1 MDTAQCVRS
10 YKSLAHVER
19 AFRTIKT
26 VDLQIRPIHH
36 RTADRVRAHIFL
48 CMLAYY
54 AEWHMRQA
62 LSAFLFADTDADME
76 AKQRRNSVATAQRSA
91 TATATATAKAKAK
104 VAKRSLDDGSPV
116 HSFKTL
122 LAELANITKSS
133 YKTKDS
139 VVTAPHFEMM
149 TTPNTKQVLAPN
161 DNVRFAPSRNVR
173 LLIKLAAVN
182 NSGGHEENG
191 QTNESSAMESRA
203 VSRPSIGY
211 AGSWHDY
218 SKRSSQQASN

>member
-36 RTADRVRAHIFL
+36 RRADRVRAHIFL

-91 TATATATAKAKAK
+91 TAKAKAKAK

-139 VVTAPHFEMM
+139 VATAPHFEMM
-149 TTPNTKQVLAPN
+149 TTPNAKQAHALA
-161 DNVRFAPSRNVR
+161 
-173 LLIKLAAVN
+173 LIKTIQV
-182 NSGGHEENG
+182 
-191 QTNESSAMESRA
+191 
-203 VSRPSIGY
+203 
-211 AGSWHDY
+211 
-218 SKRSSQQASN
+218 

>member
-36 RTADRVRAHIFL
+36 RRADRVRAHIFL
-48 CMLAYY
+48 CMLAYHV
-54 AEWHMRQA
+54 EWHMRQA
-62 LSAFLFADTDADME
+62 LSALLFADTDTDME
-76 AKQRRNSVATAQRSA
+76 AKQRRNSVVTAQRS
-91 TATATATAKAKAK
+91 ATATATAKAKAK

-133 YKTKDS
+133 YKTNDS
-139 VVTAPHFEMM
+139 VATAPHFEMM
-149 TTPNTKQVLAPN
+149 TTPNAKQAHALA
-161 DNVRFAPSRNVR
+161 
-173 LLIKLAAVN
+173 LIKTIQV
-182 NSGGHEENG
+182 
-191 QTNESSAMESRA
+191 
-203 VSRPSIGY
+203 
-211 AGSWHDY
+211 
-218 SKRSSQQASN
+218 